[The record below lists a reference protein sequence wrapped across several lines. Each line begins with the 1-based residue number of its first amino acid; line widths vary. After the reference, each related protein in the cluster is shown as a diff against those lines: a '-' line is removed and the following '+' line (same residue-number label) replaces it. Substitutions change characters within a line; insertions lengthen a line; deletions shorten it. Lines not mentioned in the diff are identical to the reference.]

1 MFGIGCPFPVSFGGE
16 QQLTIKTWLALRA
29 AVGGKVGLAG
39 PELGFED
46 SWRLAKA
53 YGLAAASVEME
64 RAFCEFFPHLA
75 TDMLTVYEDVTKTI
89 AAGSNQE
96 RRNAAALAWTSSPS
110 ARIPDLSTKLP
121 QHFYQLLPDRISTR
135 DVAAGKSFGEQ
146 GGVPSY
152 GTTRTSTD
160 WPNFTDSYIAV
171 IVWDSVTSGVPI
183 PDSNLLQTV
192 ADLLTVSLPAWCD
205 WRIQDIATEFLLDG
219 GPDGTSLLD
228 WTPL

>member
-96 RRNAAALAWTSSPS
+96 RRNAAALA
-110 ARIPDLSTKLP
+110 
-121 QHFYQLLPDRISTR
+121 
-135 DVAAGKSFGEQ
+135 
-146 GGVPSY
+146 
-152 GTTRTSTD
+152 
-160 WPNFTDSYIAV
+160 
-171 IVWDSVTSGVPI
+171 
-183 PDSNLLQTV
+183 
-192 ADLLTVSLPAWCD
+192 
-205 WRIQDIATEFLLDG
+205 
-219 GPDGTSLLD
+219 
-228 WTPL
+228 